1 MSKWGYEVQTGSQ
14 NPEAAPLGPA
24 EMLRLAAV
32 ARRFYLDGRS
42 KVEIAEEFGV
52 SRFKIARDLDAA
64 RERGIVHIDIR
75 LPARLDGE
83 LSEELRSAYGLR
95 RALVVDTPVGAEGA
109 ADPEETRRVL
119 GSAAARLLT
128 EIVRSGEVLGLAWS
142 RALQVMGSDLVD
154 LPECT
159 VVQLNGVL
167 SEHAGAG
174 GSVETVRRAAA
185 LSGGPAYP
193 IYAPLILPDAATA
206 ATLRSD
212 PGIASAFAHYD
223 RLTTAVVAIGG
234 WDEQNSTVFQALGPE
249 ARERYTE
256 LGVCAEMSAQLFGA
270 DGNQIHSD
278 LAERIISV
286 QAEQLRRVPEVVAVA
301 GAGDRV
307 KARAVG
313 AALRSGLVSTLVTD
327 SEVAR
332 VLLAEECAGE
342 ADAGRANT
350 GSEKY

>member
-1 MSKWGYEVQTGSQ
+1 
-14 NPEAAPLGPA
+14 
-24 EMLRLAAV
+24 MLRLAAV

-42 KVEIAEEFGV
+42 KVEIAEEFGI
-52 SRFKIARDLDAA
+52 SRFKIARDLDTA

-75 LPARLDGE
+75 LPARLDGQ
-83 LSEELRSAYGLR
+83 LSEELRTAYGLR
-95 RALVVDTPVGAEGA
+95 RAVVVDTPAGADGVS
-109 ADPEETRRVL
+109 DPEETRRAL
-119 GSAAARLLT
+119 GSAAARLLA

-234 WDEQNSTVFQALGPE
+234 WDERNSTVYQALDPE
-249 ARERYTE
+249 ARERYTG
-256 LGVCAEMSAQLFGA
+256 LGVRAEMSAQLFDGA
-270 DGNQIHSD
+270 GNQIHSD

-286 QAEQLRRVPEVVAVA
+286 RAEQLRRVPEVVAVA
-301 GAGDRV
+301 GAGDRA
-307 KARAVG
+307 KARAVS

-327 SEVAR
+327 SEAAR
-332 VLLAEECAGE
+332 VLLAEEDTGD
-342 ADAGRANT
+342 ADTGDADTGRAEA
-350 GSEKY
+350 GSEDS

>member
-1 MSKWGYEVQTGSQ
+1 MSKRWYEAQGGSQ
-14 NPEAAPLGPA
+14 GTEAAPLGPA

-42 KVEIAEEFGV
+42 KVEIAEEFGI
-52 SRFKIARDLDAA
+52 SRFKIARDLDVA

-83 LSEELRSAYGLR
+83 LSEELRSVHGLR
-95 RALVVDTPVGAEGA
+95 RAIVVDAPVGTDGT
-109 ADPEETRRVL
+109 ADPDEIRRVL
-119 GSAAARLLT
+119 GAAAARLLA
-128 EIVRSGEVLGLAWS
+128 EIVRPGEVLGLAWS
-142 RALQVMGSDLVD
+142 RALQVMGADLVD

-212 PGIASAFAHYD
+212 PGIASASAHYD

-234 WDEQNSTVFQALGPE
+234 WDDQNSTVFQALDPE

-256 LGVCAEMSAQLFGA
+256 LGVCAEMSAQLFDA

-286 QAEQLRRVPEVVAVA
+286 RAEQLRRVPEVVAVA

-332 VLLAEECAGE
+332 VLLAEGDTGE
-342 ADAGRANT
+342 ADTGRANA
-350 GSEKY
+350 GPEKS